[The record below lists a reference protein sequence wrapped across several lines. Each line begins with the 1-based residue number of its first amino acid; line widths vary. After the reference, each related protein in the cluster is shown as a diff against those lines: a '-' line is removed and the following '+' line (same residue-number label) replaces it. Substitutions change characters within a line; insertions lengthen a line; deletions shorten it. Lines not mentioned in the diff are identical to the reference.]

1 MKLNKKEFKNLL
13 LIGLISS
20 FILGLFLKGFSP
32 AIKFSLAFT
41 LLFYLPL
48 IPWIMQIEKIKLFQK
63 SIFTALLGLSLI
75 PIGYAIIGFF
85 TPLNTMYFI
94 LIPLIVF
101 LAGFHF
107 LNKGN
112 TFLNKE

>member
-1 MKLNKKEFKNLL
+1 MDKKEFKNLL

-20 FILGLFLKGFSP
+20 FVIGLFLKGIIP

-41 LLFYLPL
+41 LLFYLPM

-63 SIFTALLGLSLI
+63 SIFTAFLGLSLI

-85 TPLNTMYFI
+85 TPLNTVYFI
-94 LIPLIVF
+94 LIPAIVF
-101 LAGFHF
+101 LAGFYF

-112 TFLNKE
+112 TFLNRN